1 MWQDE
6 GKLSGP
12 LLLSE
17 EQKLEIYTGQNLPY
31 EKKHCFVNGERIKNS
46 GVANCMLLANLQTLK
61 TPEDVLKNLLIF
73 EESMLYM
80 LPDIFFSCK
89 ALNYRSL
96 LTDRP
101 ILKRIEGNRSLAV
114 YIDWEIVNDKLHP
127 ELIFDN
133 PLAVRGTEVLEYLL
147 ETLQL
152 LNIKTIYDINANN
165 ASSVDYIQE

>member
-1 MWQDE
+1 
-6 GKLSGP
+6 
-12 LLLSE
+12 
-17 EQKLEIYTGQNLPY
+17 
-31 EKKHCFVNGERIKNS
+31 
-46 GVANCMLLANLQTLK
+46 MLLANLQTLK

-73 EESMLYM
+73 EESMLDM

-96 LTDRP
+96 LTDRS

-133 PLAVRGTEVLEYLL
+133 PLAVRETEVLEYLL

-152 LNIKTIYDINANN
+152 LNIKSIYDINANN
-165 ASSVDYIQE
+165 VSSVDYIQE